1 MPTPVQNP
9 NLAKTKLVLIGNGMA
24 GAKLLEELVETNF
37 DHYEITVFGN
47 EPYGNYNRIML
58 SPLLAGDKNL
68 DDIIIN
74 GREWYDE
81 HQITLHAGADKE
93 VVEIDRIHKKVIT
106 KDGTTAEYDRLVIAT
121 GSKPFILPI
130 EGSNLEGV
138 MSFRDVADV
147 NAMIKAANQNKKA
160 VVIGAGLLGLEAA
173 MGLSIRGMDVTVVHS
188 NSVPLNRQL
197 DAEAGEL
204 LKAELEERGLS
215 FEMDAKT
222 ESIVA
227 GSGDKAGKVQAVKI
241 ADGRIIEA
249 DIVIMAIGIRPNFK
263 LAQDAELHCEK
274 GIVVSDTLQT
284 FDPSIYALGE
294 CIQHRGDTFG
304 LVAPLYDQAKV
315 LANHLSEHGVAQY
328 ATLPT
333 ATKLKVTGIS
343 LYSVGDF
350 VGDEHTESLVYRD
363 KSKSIYKKVTLKDQK
378 VIGAVLYGDTLD
390 GPFFQEL
397 LDNEQDIQSIRPQL
411 IFGRALCEPILA
423 ELKENPVGV
432 SA

>member
-1 MPTPVQNP
+1 MPANTQHLKP
-9 NLAKTKLVLIGNGMA
+9 KLILIGNGMA
-24 GAKLLEELVETNF
+24 GAKLLEELVETCPEK
-37 DHYEITVFGN
+37 YEITVFGN

-58 SPLLAGDKNL
+58 SPLLAGDKSL

-74 GREWYDE
+74 GREWYEE
-81 HQITLHAGADKE
+81 HNITLHAGVDKE

-106 KDGTTAEYDRLVIAT
+106 KDGSSADYDRLVIAT

-130 EGSNLEGV
+130 EGNDFDGV

-147 NAMIKAANQNKKA
+147 NAMIEASDKYKKA

-188 NSVPLNRQL
+188 NTVPLNRQL

-222 ESIVA
+222 EAIV
-227 GSGDKAGKVQAVKI
+227 GEGGHVKAVKI
-241 ADGRIIEA
+241 ADGRLIEA
-249 DIVIMAIGIRPNFK
+249 DVVIMAIGIRPNYK
-263 LAQDAELHCEK
+263 LAQDAELHCER

-284 FDPSIYALGE
+284 YDPTIYALGE

-343 LYSVGDF
+343 LYSVGEF
-350 VGDEHTESLVYRD
+350 MGDEHTESLIYRD
-363 KSKSIYKKVTLKDQK
+363 KSQSIYKKIVLKDQK
-378 VIGAVLYGDTLD
+378 IIGAVMYGDTLD

-397 LDNEQDIQSIRPQL
+397 LDAGTDIQNIRPQL
-411 IFGRALCEPILA
+411 MFGRALCEPLLS
-423 ELKENPVGV
+423 EQNKENEG
-432 SA
+432 AAA

>member
-1 MPTPVQNP
+1 MPATSNQSAPTE
-9 NLAKTKLVLIGNGMA
+9 AKPKLILIGNGMA
-24 GAKLLEELVETNF
+24 GAKLLEELVETCPEK
-37 DHYEITVFGN
+37 YEITVFGN

-58 SPLLAGDKNL
+58 SPLLAGDKSL

-74 GREWYDE
+74 GREWYQA
-81 HQITLHAGADKE
+81 HNITLHAGVDKE

-106 KDGTTAEYDRLVIAT
+106 KDGSSADYDRLVIAT

-130 EGSNLEGV
+130 EGNDLDGV

-147 NAMIKAANQNKKA
+147 NAMIRASDKYKKA

-173 MGLSIRGMDVTVVHS
+173 MGLSVRGMDVTVVHS
-188 NSVPLNRQL
+188 NTVPLNRQL

-222 ESIVA
+222 ESIV
-227 GSGDKAGKVQAVKI
+227 GEDGHVKAVKI
-241 ADGRIIEA
+241 ADGRIIET
-249 DIVIMAIGIRPNFK
+249 DVVIMAIGIRPNYK
-263 LAQDAELHCEK
+263 LAQDAELHCER

-284 FDPSIYALGE
+284 YDPTIYALGE

-343 LYSVGDF
+343 LYSVGEF
-350 VGDEHTESLVYRD
+350 MGDEHTESLIYRD
-363 KSKSIYKKVTLKDQK
+363 KSQSIYKKIVLKNQK
-378 VIGAVLYGDTLD
+378 IIGAVMYGDTLD

-397 LDNEQDIQSIRPQL
+397 LDAGTDIQSIRPQL
-411 IFGRALCEPILA
+411 MFGRALCEPLLNDKNEGA
-423 ELKENPVGV
+423 
-432 SA
+432 AA